1 MYKAEILLD
10 SINPL
15 GVRLTTMKV
24 TMPRFILAEF
34 NTHRV
39 FSRNAASSRAI
50 SVKRRIQMV
59 TDHPFIPDVFGK
71 NQRGMQADEALQD
84 KDAMYAEGTWILA
97 AQAATRFASTL
108 ETLGVHKQLANRILE
123 PFCWVDVIVSSTK
136 WDNFFHLRDSN
147 MAQPEMQIVAK
158 AMRKAL
164 DDSTPQAKDRGE
176 WHIPCGE
183 NLQGDLL
190 RQLKAAAGRIARV
203 SYNAG
208 SDDPDE
214 DAALGERLVK
224 DGHWSPFEHIAV
236 VTQSSSASYNRN
248 FGYGWDQFRAFLE
261 GNPEWTPST

>member
-39 FSRNAASSRAI
+39 FSRNAASSRAMPI
-50 SVKRRIQMV
+50 AGRIHQV
-59 TDHPFIPDVFGK
+59 RNYPFVPDVWGK
-71 NQRGMQADEALQD
+71 NQRGMQATIQLEEQA
-84 KDAMYAEGTWILA
+84 AMQAEYEWIGAANAAADYAERLS
-97 AQAATRFASTL
+97 R
-108 ETLGVHKQLANRILE
+108 LGVHKQLANRILE
-123 PFCWVDVIVSSTK
+123 PYCWVDVIVSSTK

-164 DDSTPQAKDRGE
+164 DESTPQAKDRGE

-203 SYNAG
+203 SYNTG
-208 SDDPDE
+208 SDDPDA